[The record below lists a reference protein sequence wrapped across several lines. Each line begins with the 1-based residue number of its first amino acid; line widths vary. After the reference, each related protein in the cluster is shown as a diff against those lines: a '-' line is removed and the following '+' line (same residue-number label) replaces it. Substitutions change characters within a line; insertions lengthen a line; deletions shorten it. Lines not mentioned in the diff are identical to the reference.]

1 MKQHTAEFKQ
11 ELIKMGKQ
19 IDSIIT
25 YTDANNQTVTLHD
38 ELFKVTQ
45 LFESNLMKSVM
56 KQLEVESSVA
66 IPYGTIINYQLGI
79 KVGNSFEY
87 LDYGNYVVFSN
98 DKQED
103 TNTYKITCYDK
114 MIYSMKPYDNI
125 TGNYPMTI
133 KAYLGLLATK
143 IGLTLKDTNFYNYSL
158 EIQTDLY
165 ENLEYTYRDV
175 LDEIAQATGSIIII
189 NASDQLEVIYPTN
202 SEDTIDE
209 EYFKDV
215 NVNFKEKYG
224 PINSIVLSRAGES
237 DNVYIQDEDSIRAN
251 GLCEV
256 KIVDNQIMN
265 FNDRSNYLQGLLDA
279 LGGVEYYINDFESIG
294 VLYYDVGD
302 YYNVTIGNNTYKCLM
317 LNREINVTSG
327 IEEIIHTD
335 MPEQGETD
343 YTKADKTDRRIN
355 QTYMIVDKQNQKIN
369 AVITEVDKQNDKITQ
384 IQQTTDDIETHV
396 ANMYNAT
403 KTVTGIKT
411 VVIEKCIKG
420 YLIKLRI
427 KGNNSVFDRL
437 YPADNLYPSDTLYPK
452 GDSCII
458 VTDKNGNKKTYD
470 LGVKTVLRANSE
482 VYDEYILE
490 NNFAKVI
497 RRVNPDGTTKINEEV
512 ENIGTY
518 TIYVNQGTNTI
529 TIKNY
534 SASVEVVFVEQNAY
548 TDQFATKIEMSSAI
562 TQTAE
567 EINTE
572 VNKTLQNYSTTTE
585 MNSKIE
591 QTAESINSEVR
602 KKVGENEII
611 SKINQSAETVTID
624 ANKISLNGKIINLT
638 SDNTIIKSTN
648 FNVDKDGNVN
658 CKNANI
664 TGGNVVL
671 NGGSGK
677 QLIKVQKNNNNS
689 TMAYIAPDII
699 GINNG
704 SEHIEIGSQGYTSI
718 DVFIDGSNGTYI
730 TPSGIRTPSLT
741 QTSKES
747 LKKNIE
753 KYNDDAINIV
763 KNSEI
768 YKYNFKNEP
777 NNYKKHLGFVIA
789 DEGGDYKTPEQV
801 ISVDKEGIST
811 YDMTSILWK
820 AVQEQ
825 QQIIERLQKQI
836 N

>member
-25 YTDANNQTVTLHD
+25 YTDGNNQTVTLHD
-38 ELFKVTQ
+38 ELFKVTP
-45 LFESNLMKSVM
+45 LFEANLMKSVM

-114 MIYSMKPYDNI
+114 MIYSMKPYDKI

-165 ENLEYTYRDV
+165 EDLEYTYRDV

-202 SEDTIDE
+202 SGDTINE

-215 NVNFKEKYG
+215 NVNFSQKYG

-265 FNDRSNYLQGLLDA
+265 FNDRSDYLQGLLDA

-327 IEEIIHTD
+327 LEEIIHTD

-355 QTYMIVDKQNQKIN
+355 QTNLIVDKQNQ
-369 AVITEVDKQNDKITQ
+369 VIDGIVTEVDEQNDKIAE
-384 IQQTTDDIETHV
+384 IKATTDDIEMQV

-411 VVIEKCIKG
+411 VVMEKCIKG
-420 YLIKLRI
+420 YLLKLRI
-427 KGNNSVFDRL
+427 KGNNSVFGRL
-437 YPADNLYPSDTLYPK
+437 YPADDLYPSDTLYPR
-452 GDSCII
+452 GDSRII
-458 VTDKNGNKKTYD
+458 VTDENGNSIMYE
-470 LGVKTVLRANSE
+470 LRVNEVLRANEE

-518 TIYVNQGTNTI
+518 TIYVSQGTNTI

-534 SASVEVVFVEQNAY
+534 SASIEAVFVEQNAY

-572 VNKTLQNYSTTTE
+572 V
-585 MNSKIE
+585 
-591 QTAESINSEVR
+591 R
-602 KKVGENEII
+602 KKVGEDEII
-611 SKINQSAETVTID
+611 SKINQSAEAVTIN
-624 ANKISLNGKIINLT
+624 ANKISLDGKTIDLTGEDINIT
-638 SDNTIIKSTN
+638 SNN
-648 FNVDKDGNVN
+648 FSVDSSGNMSCN
-658 CKNANI
+658 NANVSGTITSNNATI
-664 TGGNVVL
+664 TGGSIVL
-671 NGGSGK
+671 NGTEGK
-677 QLIKVQKNNNNS
+677 QLIKVQKNNSSYTMTYIQPMMIGMNS
-689 TMAYIAPDII
+689 NSAHVELWADDQNP
-699 GINNG
+699 G
-704 SEHIEIGSQGYTSI
+704 I
-718 DVFIDGSNGTYI
+718 DVFISNVGSYI
-730 TPSGIRTPSLT
+730 RHDKITTPQVI

-747 LKKNIE
+747 VKKNIE
-753 KYNDDAINIV
+753 KYLENASNIVRNAEIYTYNFQFENDDD
-763 KNSEI
+763 
-768 YKYNFKNEP
+768 
-777 NNYKKHLGFVIA
+777 KKHIGFVIG
-789 DEGGDYKTPEQV
+789 DLGGDYKTPDEV
-801 ISVDKEGIST
+801 LSKDKEGIEQ
-811 YDMTSILWK
+811 YNMTSILWK
-820 AVQEQ
+820 AFQEQ
-825 QQIIERLQKQI
+825 QEIIEQMQKQI
-836 N
+836 KELKEGK